1 MASTTHFLLPKT
13 KTKTTMSG
21 PNNTNP
27 LERDIALYLESILAD
42 IKLAINTG
50 EWDPVRRYIAPE
62 FTCEPVFR
70 PCATDQDVSQGLCGL
85 EEYIK
90 MCRSVLPAMQT
101 EIVNVVTD
109 VDVRH
114 GRAASFTTFRTVG
127 ELLYFYCHEWPAVCW
142 RLFAFENII
151 Y

>member
-1 MASTTHFLLPKT
+1 
-13 KTKTTMSG
+13 MSG

-70 PCATDQDVSQGLCGL
+70 PCATDQDISQGLCDL

-101 EIVNVVTD
+101 EIVDVVTD

-127 ELLYFYCHEWPAVCW
+127 VPEGVVRHSVGRFQWRRIQGEWKLTSHMSARGMEV
-142 RLFAFENII
+142 E
-151 Y
+151 